1 MALAKVTHP
10 LDFRMYSWLVA
21 NTSWAPNATVY
32 PAPPQSYPIPDLWTR
47 AADVEHALLDI
58 AFQDLPLGVITL
70 LALQK
75 GVRCSSTLYHPV
87 TKLAVRYNIRF
98 YDIIITNILKTFVG
112 MFLMAV
118 SLPLVLPVVCAFW
131 LASCVVSAIYR
142 TRYRGVFTKA
152 RGMDSVWGV
161 ESKESR
167 PFITICLLVSGAPRL
182 EDIQRHLREKILD
195 VVEGGAKKD
204 FKYKKFR
211 QVFSRVC
218 GYYCWRDAEDFDIGN
233 HVRMLRLSELYPEGE
248 RGEGEAVTVR
258 RGGEEEKE
266 EGRGERSEA
275 MDSLVHR
282 FLSEEGT
289 TALSPDRPPWEVL
302 LLLREDGRYNVV
314 IRLHHAIGDGVTL
327 IRLCV
332 EALVD
337 TPLPAPPVGTRSG
350 NALMKA
356 VMAVWSCLV
365 LPLGLLQVVANF
377 DRNCLH
383 GRQLSGKKV
392 VTSSRGLALATLRQ
406 VKTAAAATVNDVLM
420 ACLSLAPPICPG
432 ALISGGKSEKRRLE
446 EVSQVTAVVPV
457 SFHDLRA
464 PLTLTNKFSVATVKL
479 PSSHCLAPD
488 SRLRHTKTV
497 LDGMKR
503 DPTLAAVFWVV
514 RAVSEVLP
522 APVAELLLSGRGVS
536 VAASNVPGPQKEI
549 SVWGDKIEDLLFWVP
564 NRAPVGV
571 GVSFASYMGV
581 VKIGLNVDAAL
592 VRSRREAQMLLEDM
606 EEELL
611 VLHRR
616 LVLGQP

>member
-1 MALAKVTHP
+1 MTLDQMTHP

-32 PAPPQSYPIPDLWTR
+32 PAPPQSYPISDLWTK
-47 AADVEHALLDI
+47 AADVEHAILDI

-75 GVRCSSTLYHPV
+75 GVRCSSTLCHPV

-118 SLPLVLPVVCAFW
+118 SLPLVLPAVCAFW
-131 LASCVVSAIYR
+131 LASCVVSAIYS
-142 TRYRGVFTKA
+142 TRYGGVFVKA

-195 VVEGGAKKD
+195 VVEEGAEKD

-211 QVFSRVC
+211 QVFSKVC
-218 GYYCWRDAEDFDIGN
+218 GYYCWRDAEDFDIAN
-233 HVRMLRLSELYPEGE
+233 HVRTLRLSELYPGEE
-248 RGEGEAVTVR
+248 RGEEGATAR
-258 RGGEEEKE
+258 REGEEEKE
-266 EGRGERSEA
+266 MGRGERSEG
-275 MDSLVHR
+275 MDYLVHR

-289 TALSPDRPPWEVL
+289 RPSPPDRPP
-302 LLLREDGRYNVV
+302 GRYNVV

-337 TPLPAPPVGTRSG
+337 TPPVAPPVGTRSG

-392 VTSSRGLALATLRQ
+392 MTSSKGLPLATLRQ
-406 VKTAAAATVNDVLM
+406 VKIAASATVNDVSCS
-420 ACLSLAPPICPG
+420 CLSAALAKHF
-432 ALISGGKSEKRRLE
+432 AAE
-446 EVSQVTAVVPV
+446 EVPQVTAVVPV

-488 SRLRHTKTV
+488 ARLRHTKTM

-536 VAASNVPGPQKEI
+536 VAASNVPGPQTEI

-592 VRSRREAQMLLEDM
+592 VRSRREAQRLLEDM

>member
-1 MALAKVTHP
+1 MTLDQMTHP

-32 PAPPQSYPIPDLWTR
+32 PAPPQSYPISDLWTK
-47 AADVEHALLDI
+47 AADVEHAILDI

-75 GVRCSSTLYHPV
+75 GVRCSSTLCHPV

-118 SLPLVLPVVCAFW
+118 SLPLVLPAVCAFW
-131 LASCVVSAIYR
+131 LASCVVSAIYS
-142 TRYRGVFTKA
+142 TRYGGVFVKA

-195 VVEGGAKKD
+195 VVEEGAEKD

-211 QVFSRVC
+211 QVFSKVC
-218 GYYCWRDAEDFDIGN
+218 GYYCWRDAEDFDIAN
-233 HVRMLRLSELYPEGE
+233 HVRTLRLSE
-248 RGEGEAVTVR
+248 
-258 RGGEEEKE
+258 
-266 EGRGERSEA
+266 
-275 MDSLVHR
+275 
-282 FLSEEGT
+282 FEEGT

-302 LLLREDGRYNVV
+302 LLLRDDGRYNVV

-337 TPLPAPPVGTRSG
+337 TPLSAPPVGTRSG

-392 VTSSRGLALATLRQ
+392 MTSSKGLPLATLRQ
-406 VKTAAAATVNDVLM
+406 VKIAASATVNDVLM
-420 ACLSLAPPICPG
+420 SCLSAALAKHF
-432 ALISGGKSEKRRLE
+432 ARRSE
-446 EVSQVTAVVPV
+446 EVPQVTAVVPV

-488 SRLRHTKTV
+488 ARLRHTKTM

-536 VAASNVPGPQKEI
+536 VAASNVPGPQTEI

-592 VRSRREAQMLLEDM
+592 VRSRREVSVRMP
-606 EEELL
+606 
-611 VLHRR
+611 VLRR
-616 LVLGQP
+616 